1 MGDLISDLALLD
13 FKQPVPESGQI
24 ELNSIAERYFLAPTQ
39 IGEIRRED
47 HLRRFLF
54 LWLAAQKVVITSSRS
69 VPSENGGR
77 LEAVSSI
84 FSVPSTTRQRHR
96 NHRNQNY
103 SAFFDFQTPA
113 P

>member
-1 MGDLISDLALLD
+1 MGALISDLALLD

-54 LWLAAQKVVITSSRS
+54 LWLQPRKSLLPAVAQCLPKMADDLSSFKHS
-69 VPSENGGR
+69 
-77 LEAVSSI
+77 LSSI
-84 FSVPSTTRQRHR
+84 
-96 NHRNQNY
+96 NH
-103 SAFFDFQTPA
+103 SPTSLKSPK